1 MIAFFLIKPFISS
14 TLKKSCSMGDRGDL
28 NPQHSPPQGDALP
41 VELRPPVSIL

>member
-1 MIAFFLIKPFISS
+1 MWIFMTVYLYFW
-14 TLKKSCSMGDRGDL
+14 GDRGDL